1 MDKVL
6 EQLVSNY
13 DKEELSL
20 RKDEAYESLIIKHK
34 GNEEAANKEM
44 EIEAINLAPTRD
56 LASILSEMA
65 LKPELTQSSPAAQK
79 LAIALS
85 KDYILT
91 AYSQV
96 VNKCRKHIPTSIPL
110 QIDGFSATT
119 QDGSNELEVI
129 AEFNAY
135 LNKLMEK
142 DLEPIALSLL
152 DKFSVIGGGT
162 LILICLV
169 MIVTGSY
176 LMGFTVAILGIYMI
190 VAFLSKNKS
199 VNAACNK
206 VVNDYELRSEKGSI
220 IIQNFMAEVVDYFDE
235 FYTRDKEV
243 NKVQELVELVTPE
256 QYIQK
261 NADMKSRAV
270 KL

>member
-1 MDKVL
+1 
-6 EQLVSNY
+6 
-13 DKEELSL
+13 
-20 RKDEAYESLIIKHK
+20 
-34 GNEEAANKEM
+34 
-44 EIEAINLAPTRD
+44 
-56 LASILSEMA
+56 
-65 LKPELTQSSPAAQK
+65 
-79 LAIALS
+79 
-85 KDYILT
+85 
-91 AYSQV
+91 
-96 VNKCRKHIPTSIPL
+96 
-110 QIDGFSATT
+110 
-119 QDGSNELEVI
+119 
-129 AEFNAY
+129 
-135 LNKLMEK
+135 
-142 DLEPIALSLL
+142 
-152 DKFSVIGGGT
+152 
-162 LILICLV
+162 

-199 VNAACNK
+199 VNAARNK

-243 NKVQELVELVTPE
+243 NKVQELLELVIPE